1 MKPVITAVWL
11 ILAGCVVPVTKPAS
25 GQAATP
31 SEASGDKRAYT
42 VSRQGRAYYSQI
54 EELKAV
60 ALGEASIHCI
70 NRGKSLKVV
79 SVDEVRVD
87 ASGRTE
93 AEVLF
98 TCE

>member
-1 MKPVITAVWL
+1 MATP
-11 ILAGCVVPVTKPAS
+11 
-25 GQAATP
+25 AATTG
-31 SEASGDKRAYT
+31 EVSGDKRAYT

-60 ALGEASIHCI
+60 ALSEARIHCI